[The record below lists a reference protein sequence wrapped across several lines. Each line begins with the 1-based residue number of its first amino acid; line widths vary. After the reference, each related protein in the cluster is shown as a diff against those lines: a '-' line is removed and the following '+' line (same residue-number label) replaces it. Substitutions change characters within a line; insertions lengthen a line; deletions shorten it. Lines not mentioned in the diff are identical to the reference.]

1 MAKDAYQA
9 VYLNALVFYDD
20 YWGDIKDKKCSS
32 IKYVRNVSLLNFWLM
47 RYSFLKNISQKTATA

>member
-9 VYLNALVFYDD
+9 VYLNALDD

-47 RYSFLKNISQKTATA
+47 RYSFLKNVSQKTATA

>member
-32 IKYVRNVSLLNFWLM
+32 IKYVRNVSDWWGIA
-47 RYSFLKNISQKTATA
+47 S